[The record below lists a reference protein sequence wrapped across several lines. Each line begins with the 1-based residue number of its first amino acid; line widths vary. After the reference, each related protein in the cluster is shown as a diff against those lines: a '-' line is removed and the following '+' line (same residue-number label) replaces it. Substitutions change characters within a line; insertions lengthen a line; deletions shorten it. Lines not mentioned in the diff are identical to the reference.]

1 MLVRPLLKYT
11 LVRLGI
17 FIVVLAILLIVGVN
31 PYISAIVAAVAGFVL
46 SYVFF
51 RKLRMQVAADFAA
64 RNEKPE
70 AIRNVDTD
78 AEDEVLD
85 AQDAAQPDQ
94 ANSAQ
99 TKSAQTKPQQP
110 KS

>member
-1 MLVRPLLKYT
+1 VLVRPLLKYS
-11 LVRLGI
+11 LIRIGI
-17 FIVVLAILLIVGVN
+17 FIVALAILLIVGVN

-85 AQDAAQPDQ
+85 AQDASQ
-94 ANSAQ
+94 AEQAEAETSN
-99 TKSAQTKPQQP
+99 PQQP
-110 KS
+110 KN